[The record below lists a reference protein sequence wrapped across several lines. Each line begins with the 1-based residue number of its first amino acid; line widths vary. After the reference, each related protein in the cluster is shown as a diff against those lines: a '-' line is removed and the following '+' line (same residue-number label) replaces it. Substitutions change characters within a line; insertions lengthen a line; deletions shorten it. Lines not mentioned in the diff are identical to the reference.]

1 MTEPTIEQRAF
12 CRTLARTSA
21 QLGRPPTFREMATRA
36 GVCLG
41 SLSKQV
47 HYMRKKGL
55 LDDGALTLTLAGAE
69 AAR

>member
-1 MTEPTIEQRAF
+1 MPTIEQRAF

-21 QLGRPPTFREMATRA
+21 QLGRPPTFRELAQRFGTNVSIVHKRA
-36 GVCLG
+36 
-41 SLSKQV
+41 

-55 LDDGALTLTLAGAE
+55 LDFDALTLTLAGAE